1 MLKNLLITGGIALAG
16 YVINEVRKQYDKNV
30 NDYNELV
37 DRYNEMSDFM
47 DNCNFYTYKNPKASD
62 KNTRFVTESQTRHG
76 NQFSCKTE
84 QSLEGF
90 IRH

>member
-1 MLKNLLITGGIALAG
+1 MGVNLNYDFDIAAVLIEIILMFFYYQRKN
-16 YVINEVRKQYDKNV
+16 
-30 NDYNELV
+30 
-37 DRYNEMSDFM
+37 
-47 DNCNFYTYKNPKASD
+47 
-62 KNTRFVTESQTRHG
+62 HG

>member
-1 MLKNLLITGGIALAG
+1 MEEIMKEFKWKSNF
-16 YVINEVRKQYDKNV
+16 INQDK
-30 NDYNELV
+30 
-37 DRYNEMSDFM
+37 
-47 DNCNFYTYKNPKASD
+47 K
-62 KNTRFVTESQTRHG
+62 TEHHG